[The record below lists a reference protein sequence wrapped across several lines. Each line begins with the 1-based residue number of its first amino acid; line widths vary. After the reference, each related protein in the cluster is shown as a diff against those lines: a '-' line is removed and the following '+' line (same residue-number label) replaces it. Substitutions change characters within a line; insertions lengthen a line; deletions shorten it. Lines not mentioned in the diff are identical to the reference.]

1 MPVGLEMQTP
11 SPHAIATPQ
20 PRADGQELR
29 QRLEAER
36 AARLSAESE
45 LAKCRRDLEQ
55 TLAEL
60 EKAQQRGEAAISDRK
75 HLEERFRHTQKIEA
89 IGRLAGGIAHDF
101 NNLLSVVMSY
111 SSLLIADLSLETR
124 SARTW
129 KKSRQP
135 ASAPAISLVNC

>member
-55 TLAEL
+55 TRAEL

-75 HLEERFRHTQKIEA
+75 HLEERLRHTQKIEA
-89 IGRLAGGIAHDF
+89 IGRLAGRGAPHFQNLAPVWIDAH
-101 NNLLSVVMSY
+101 SPCV
-111 SSLLIADLSLETR
+111 AT
-124 SARTW
+124 
-129 KKSRQP
+129 
-135 ASAPAISLVNC
+135 

>member
-1 MPVGLEMQTP
+1 MPVGLERETP
-11 SPHAIATPQ
+11 YRHASATPE

-55 TLAEL
+55 TRAEL

-89 IGRLAGGIAHDF
+89 IGRLAGGVAPQLHHLAPVWIDAH
-101 NNLLSVVMSY
+101 SPCV
-111 SSLLIADLSLETR
+111 AT
-124 SARTW
+124 
-129 KKSRQP
+129 
-135 ASAPAISLVNC
+135 

>member
-1 MPVGLEMQTP
+1 MPVGIEMQTP

-36 AARLSAESE
+36 AARLGAEAE

-55 TLAEL
+55 TRADL

-75 HLEERFRHTQKIEA
+75 HLEERVRHTQKIQA
-89 IGRLAGGIAHDF
+89 IGGLEGGSGQRL
-101 NNLLSVVMSY
+101 NNLFSVVKW
-111 SSLLIADLSLETR
+111 TH
-124 SARTW
+124 TH
-129 KKSRQP
+129 
-135 ASAPAISLVNC
+135 V